1 MKQKQAEKMNEFF
14 IETMRT
20 LHYEMRRINY
30 NLSVMHVLVQSMED
44 WEDNSTHIDI
54 VQSVRLALIDSLGEL
69 EKCHSAVHEMMK
81 GSEK

>member
-1 MKQKQAEKMNEFF
+1 
-14 IETMRT
+14 
-20 LHYEMRRINY
+20 
-30 NLSVMHVLVQSMED
+30 VLVQSMED

-54 VQSVRLALIDSLGEL
+54 VQSVRLALIDSLGEI